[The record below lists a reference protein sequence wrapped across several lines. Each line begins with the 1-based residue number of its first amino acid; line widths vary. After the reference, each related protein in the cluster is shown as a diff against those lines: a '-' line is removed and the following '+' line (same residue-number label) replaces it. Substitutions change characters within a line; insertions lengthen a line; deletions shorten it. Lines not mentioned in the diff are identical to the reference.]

1 MTDVTVEI
9 NGTDG
14 MTNDEWHSQEEE
26 LLNATVLVATLMQRG
41 GSFGIG
47 MMYHAHDAFNEIELP
62 FDDEREMA
70 DEWKM
75 YIPPAEAWMSIAGE
89 KLSGLCFDK
98 SVIHS
103 AEPHERIQKAFNA
116 DRWALW
122 KQRFAELAE
131 QEDIDERC
139 RGLAR
144 KAVEKMRGIEQRVQ
158 L

>member
-1 MTDVTVEI
+1 MTY
-9 NGTDG
+9 
-14 MTNDEWHSQEEE
+14 DEWHAQEEE

-89 KLSGLCFDK
+89 KLFGLCFDK
-98 SVIHS
+98 S
-103 AEPHERIQKAFNA
+103 AFNA

-139 RGLAR
+139 RGFAR